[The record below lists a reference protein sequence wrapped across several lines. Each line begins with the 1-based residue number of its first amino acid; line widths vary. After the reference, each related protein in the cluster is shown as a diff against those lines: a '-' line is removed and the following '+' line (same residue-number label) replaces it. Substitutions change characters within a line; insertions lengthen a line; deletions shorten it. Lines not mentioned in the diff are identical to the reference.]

1 MVGTGSMVVIGTLF
15 RERIVRMSSRR
26 KFIQVTGGA
35 LAATALTQRGSLAQE
50 GSTAAS
56 PEASPS
62 VAIGDIS
69 VLPLKEQGKLI
80 VHADQPLYEP
90 WFVDNDPKNGKGFES
105 ALTYA
110 LAEKLGFA
118 VDQVEWGYT
127 SFNSSYAPGPKPF
140 DFYITEVSITE
151 DRKKAVGFS
160 DSYYDDPLV
169 VVTKA
174 DSPVL
179 EATTI
184 AELAAFKW
192 GTQVGT
198 TYHSYLTDIIK
209 PEQDVLVYDT
219 NADSLTA
226 LDNGTV
232 EAVIQTLQIGIFNV
246 EIQFEGLALGGIL
259 PGGIGEGM
267 GLVTELGS
275 PLIPYLNAAIAAVK
289 ADGTH
294 AALVEEWLPIPPG
307 LQTYAE

>member
-1 MVGTGSMVVIGTLF
+1 
-15 RERIVRMSSRR
+15 MSTRR
-26 KFIQVTGGA
+26 TFIQVSGGA
-35 LAATALTQRGSLAQE
+35 LAAAAFARDAGAQ
-50 GSTAAS
+50 
-56 PEASPS
+56 EASPAS
-62 VAIGDIS
+62 GTPEVAIGDIS
-69 VLPLKEQGKLI
+69 VLPLREPGKLI
-80 VHADQPLYEP
+80 IHADQPLYEP
-90 WFVDNDPKNGKGFES
+90 WFVDNDPSNGQGFES
-105 ALTYA
+105 ALAYA
-110 LAEKLGFA
+110 IAERLGFTA
-118 VDQVEWGYT
+118 DQVEWGYT

-151 DRKKAVGFS
+151 DRAEAVGFS

-184 AELAAFKW
+184 AELKPFKW

-198 TYHSYLTDIIK
+198 TFHSYLNDVIQPDQDI
-209 PEQDVLVYDT
+209 LVYDT

-232 EAVIQTLQIGIFNV
+232 DAVIQTLQIGIFNV
-246 EIQFEGLALGGIL
+246 TIQFEGLALGGIL
-259 PGGIGEGM
+259 PGGEGEGM

-275 PLIPYLNAAIAAVK
+275 ELIPYLNAAIAALK

-294 AALVEEWLPIPPG
+294 AALVEEWLPVPPG